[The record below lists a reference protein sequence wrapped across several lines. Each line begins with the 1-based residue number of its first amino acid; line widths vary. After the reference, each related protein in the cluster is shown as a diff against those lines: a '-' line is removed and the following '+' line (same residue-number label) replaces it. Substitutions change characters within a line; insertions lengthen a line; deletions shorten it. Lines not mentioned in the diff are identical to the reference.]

1 MRPRAVA
8 LGIVIH
14 DGYAL
19 VEEYRGEHSQGNGSY
34 CRLLG
39 GTIEFGE
46 RSSDTVVREF
56 REELGVEVTVTRYL
70 AFIENIFEVGGQT
83 GHEIVQLYE
92 VRWPD
97 DERFRTKEP
106 LPVTEGQRV
115 GVARWIKVAELL
127 SGGQV
132 LYPAGVGEVL
142 ARMVREPEH

>member
-1 MRPRAVA
+1 MLPRATA
-8 LGIVIH
+8 LGIVVR

-19 VEEYRGEHSQGNGSY
+19 VEEFCGEHSQGTGAY

-46 RSSDTVVREF
+46 RSADTVVREF
-56 REELGVEVTVTRYL
+56 REELGVEVSVIRYL
-70 AFIENIFEVGGQT
+70 GCIENIFEVQGRT

-97 DERFRTKEP
+97 DERARTKDP
-106 LPVTEGQRV
+106 IPVTEGQRV

-127 SGGQV
+127 GGGRV
-132 LYPAGVGEVL
+132 LYPTGVGEAM
-142 ARMVREPEH
+142 ARVVGELDR